1 MLSLLFYTVICLLVW
16 ECTWQIFEEQQK
28 IKLERKI
35 CVIPETFKA
44 LEREMQAFTSD
55 LDRNLEGALKHIE
68 MEGELGF
75 RKMTLWAGYV

>member
-1 MLSLLFYTVICLLVW
+1 M
-16 ECTWQIFEEQQK
+16 
-28 IKLERKI
+28 
-35 CVIPETFKA
+35 IPETFKA